1 MMVSFFMLLAA
12 FINLKP
18 KVHNVAAISAF
29 GLLFVTCIHL
39 WTVNWLY
46 GPLLI
51 LLNGMLKLIQGL
63 GIILGSLFQPTTE
76 T

>member
-29 GLLFVTCIHL
+29 GLLLLHVFI
-39 WTVNWLY
+39 Y
-46 GPLLI
+46 GQSIGCMVL
-51 LLNGMLKLIQGL
+51 
-63 GIILGSLFQPTTE
+63 S
-76 T
+76 